1 MSDDLS
7 RDDAMQI
14 AMKFCGYRERSKK
27 EVEDKLIAK
36 SFNQK
41 IIKVCIERLVELDFL
56 NNIRFSKS
64 FSRGK
69 NNNNR
74 WGKNKIKFHLKNK
87 GLTDDEI
94 NIGIESINKES
105 YLNILKK
112 NIELYNKK
120 LKEPDRNKLIGHLI
134 NKGYEMDL
142 ILRYIS

>member
-74 WGKNKIKFHLKNK
+74 WGKNKIKFQQL
-87 GLTDDEI
+87 
-94 NIGIESINKES
+94 
-105 YLNILKK
+105 
-112 NIELYNKK
+112 
-120 LKEPDRNKLIGHLI
+120 
-134 NKGYEMDL
+134 
-142 ILRYIS
+142 

>member
-1 MSDDLS
+1 MSNDIS
-7 RDDAMQI
+7 QNEAMQI

-27 EVEDKLIAK
+27 EVEDKLKTK

-41 IIKVCIERLVELDFL
+41 IIKICIDRLIELDFL

-94 NIGIESINKES
+94 NIGIESIDEES

-142 ILRYIS
+142 ILRHIL

>member
-1 MSDDLS
+1 MSNDIS
-7 RDDAMQI
+7 QNEAMQI

-27 EVEDKLIAK
+27 EVETKLK
-36 SFNQK
+36 SKNFNQST
-41 IIKVCIERLVELDFL
+41 IRNCINRLIELDFL

-87 GLTDDEI
+87 GLSDDEI
-94 NIGIESINKES
+94 KIGIESIDEES
-105 YLNILKK
+105 YLDILKK

-120 LKEPDRNKLIGHLI
+120 KGKSERNKLIGHLI

>member
-1 MSDDLS
+1 MSNDIS
-7 RDDAMQI
+7 QNEAMQI

-27 EVEDKLIAK
+27 EVEDKLK
-36 SFNQK
+36 SKNFNQNT
-41 IIKVCIERLVELDFL
+41 IRNCLNRMIELDFL

-69 NNNNR
+69 NKNNR

-87 GLTDDEI
+87 GLTSEEI
-94 NIGIESINKES
+94 SIGIESIEEGI

-120 LKEPDRNKLIGHLI
+120 LKEPNKNKLIAHLI
-134 NKGYEMDL
+134 NKGYEMDV
-142 ILRYIS
+142 ILRNIS

>member
-36 SFNQK
+36 NFNQK

-94 NIGIESINKES
+94 NIGIESIDEES

-142 ILRYIS
+142 ILKYIL

>member
-1 MSDDLS
+1 MSNDIS
-7 RDDAMQI
+7 QNEAMQI

-27 EVEDKLIAK
+27 EVEDKLKTK

-41 IIKVCIERLVELDFL
+41 IIKICIDRLVELDFV

-94 NIGIESINKES
+94 NIGIESIEEES

-142 ILRYIS
+142 ILRHIS

>member
-1 MSDDLS
+1 MSNDIS
-7 RDDAMQI
+7 QNEAMQI

-27 EVEDKLIAK
+27 EVEDKLKAK

-41 IIKVCIERLVELDFL
+41 IIKICIDRLVELDFL

-87 GLTDDEI
+87 GLTNDEI
-94 NIGIESINKES
+94 NRGIESIDEES

-142 ILRYIS
+142 ILRHIL

>member
-1 MSDDLS
+1 MSNDIS
-7 RDDAMQI
+7 QNEAMQI

-27 EVEDKLIAK
+27 EVEDKLKAK

-41 IIKVCIERLVELDFL
+41 IIKICIDRLVELDFL

-94 NIGIESINKES
+94 NIGIESIDEES

-142 ILRYIS
+142 ILRHIS

>member
-64 FSRGK
+64 FFIEGK
-69 NNNNR
+69 ASL
-74 WGKNKIKFHLKNK
+74 NKSNTSPPIF
-87 GLTDDEI
+87 TI
-94 NIGIESINKES
+94 
-105 YLNILKK
+105 
-112 NIELYNKK
+112 
-120 LKEPDRNKLIGHLI
+120 P
-134 NKGYEMDL
+134 
-142 ILRYIS
+142 

>member
-1 MSDDLS
+1 MSNDIS
-7 RDDAMQI
+7 QNEAMQI

-27 EVEDKLIAK
+27 EVEDKLKAK

-41 IIKVCIERLVELDFL
+41 IIKICIDRLVELDFL

-94 NIGIESINKES
+94 NIGIESIEEES

-142 ILRYIS
+142 IQRHIL

>member
-1 MSDDLS
+1 MSNDIS
-7 RDDAMQI
+7 QNKAMQI

-27 EVEDKLIAK
+27 EVENKLKAK

-41 IIKVCIERLVELDFL
+41 IIKICIDRLVELDFL

-94 NIGIESINKES
+94 NIGIESIDEES

>member
-1 MSDDLS
+1 MSNDIS
-7 RDDAMQI
+7 QNEAMQI
-14 AMKFCGYRERSKK
+14 AMKFCGYRERSNK
-27 EVEDKLIAK
+27 EVETKLK
-36 SFNQK
+36 SKNFNQST
-41 IIKVCIERLVELDFL
+41 IRNCINRLIELDFL

-87 GLTDDEI
+87 GLSDDEI
-94 NIGIESINKES
+94 KIGIESIDEES
-105 YLNILKK
+105 YLDILKR

-120 LKEPDRNKLIGHLI
+120 KGEPERNKLIGHLI

>member
-36 SFNQK
+36 SVNQK

-56 NNIRFSKS
+56 NNRRFSKS

-94 NIGIESINKES
+94 NIGIESIDEES

>member
-1 MSDDLS
+1 MSN
-7 RDDAMQI
+7 DASSNDALQI

-27 EVEDKLIAK
+27 EVEDKLKAK
-36 SFNQK
+36 SFNHK
-41 IIKVCIERLVELDFL
+41 IIKVCIDRLVELDFL

-94 NIGIESINKES
+94 NKGIESIDEES
-105 YLNILKK
+105 YFNILKK

-142 ILRYIS
+142 ILRHIS

>member
-1 MSDDLS
+1 MSNDIS
-7 RDDAMQI
+7 QNEAMQI

-27 EVEDKLIAK
+27 EVEDKLK
-36 SFNQK
+36 SKNFN
-41 IIKVCIERLVELDFL
+41 INTIRNCINRLIELDFL

-69 NNNNR
+69 NKNNR
-74 WGKNKIKFHLKNK
+74 WGKNKIKFYLKNK
-87 GLTDDEI
+87 GLTSEEI
-94 NIGIESINKES
+94 SIGIESIEEGI

-120 LKEPDRNKLIGHLI
+120 LKEPNKNKLIAHLI

-142 ILRYIS
+142 ILRNIS

>member
-1 MSDDLS
+1 MLS
-7 RDDAMQI
+7 NLTADDAFQI
-14 AMKFCGYRERSKK
+14 AMKFCSYRERSEK
-27 EVEDKLIAK
+27 EVRDKLK
-36 SFNQK
+36 KKNFSQK
-41 IIKVCIERLVELDFL
+41 VIISCIKRLIELDFL

-87 GLTDDEI
+87 GLTNDEI
-94 NIGIESINKES
+94 NRGIESIDEES
-105 YLNILKK
+105 YFNILKK

-142 ILRYIS
+142 ILRHIS

>member
-14 AMKFCGYRERSKK
+14 AMKFCGYRERSIK

-94 NIGIESINKES
+94 NIGIESIDEES

-142 ILRYIS
+142 ILRYI

>member
-1 MSDDLS
+1 MSNDIS
-7 RDDAMQI
+7 QNEAMQI

-27 EVEDKLIAK
+27 EVEDKLKAK

-41 IIKVCIERLVELDFL
+41 IIKICIDRLVELDFL

-87 GLTDDEI
+87 GLSDDEI
-94 NIGIESINKES
+94 NIGIESIDEES

-142 ILRYIS
+142 ILRHIL

>member
-1 MSDDLS
+1 MSNDIS
-7 RDDAMQI
+7 QNEAMQI

-27 EVEDKLIAK
+27 EVEDKLKAK

-41 IIKVCIERLVELDFL
+41 IIKICIDRLIELDFL

-94 NIGIESINKES
+94 NRGIESIDEGS
-105 YLNILKK
+105 YINILKK
-112 NIELYNKK
+112 NILLYNKK
-120 LKEPDRNKLIGHLI
+120 LKEPNRNKLIGHLI

-142 ILRYIS
+142 ILKYIL

>member
-1 MSDDLS
+1 MSDDLY

-94 NIGIESINKES
+94 NIGIESIDEES